1 MDEHDGLSLLRI
13 TFLSAYS
20 GYRTVDIV
28 QCWKL
33 FDIGD
38 HSTVRHCTYKSKYC
52 MRGVKIK
59 TDSDYITDDECSPDL
74 HLPSTFLFIGKSG
87 VLVVVG
93 GAKSL

>member
-1 MDEHDGLSLLRI
+1 
-13 TFLSAYS
+13 
-20 GYRTVDIV
+20 
-28 QCWKL
+28 
-33 FDIGD
+33 
-38 HSTVRHCTYKSKYC
+38 